1 MDPPSSTATRVVKNT
16 GFLYVK
22 MGVTIFV
29 SLYTLR
35 LLLAALGAA
44 DYGIFTIVGG
54 AITMLGFLNS
64 TMANATQRF
73 MSYAEGE
80 GNLDKKTKI
89 FNVSLVLHVIIAG
102 ITALMLLI
110 FFFPLFNG
118 ILNIQADRIPAAKIV
133 YYSLMFSTMLT
144 IVNAPYEAVMN
155 AHENMLYYSI
165 IGIFESILKLAI
177 AFFCVYTSFDKLI
190 AYGILMAMVP
200 LITLTIMKVY
210 CHKHY
215 EECVIAP
222 REYWDKGLIKQIAAF
237 SGWNFLTA
245 VSSLFTFQG
254 LGLVL
259 NHFFGTVLNAAHG
272 IAQQVN
278 NQLSQF
284 SVNMMKALNPVI
296 VKFAGAGD
304 YKKMNMATIAGCKF
318 STYIMLFFAVPL
330 MIEMPYV
337 LKIWLVNPPEW
348 TILFCD
354 LQILVGIICQM
365 ASSAAT
371 AVYANGDIKWYA
383 IYKSV
388 MNASPVIL
396 AYICFMFG
404 GQPYWL
410 YIPMILFWGIGGDY
424 VIVKYASKYC
434 NLSVRDYTLGVVF
447 PVIKVS
453 VAMLASGMLL
463 HSFMPE
469 SFLRLTLCCI
479 LTTIGMFI
487 SALYMGLTKQEYSEM
502 SAIISS
508 IHKSKFKR

>member
-1 MDPPSSTATRVVKNT
+1 MSTATRVVKNT

-22 MGVTIFV
+22 MGITILV

-35 LLLAALGAA
+35 ILLASLGAA

-54 AITMLGFLNS
+54 AIMMLGFLNS

-80 GNLDKKTKI
+80 GNLEKKTKI
-89 FNVSLVLHVIIAG
+89 FNASLVLHVLIAAF
-102 ITALMLLI
+102 TALMLLI
-110 FFFPLFNG
+110 FFFPLFDG
-118 ILNIQADRIPAAKIV
+118 ILNIQPERIPAAKIV
-133 YYSLMFSTMLT
+133 YYSLVFSTMLT

-155 AHENMLYYSI
+155 AHENMLYFSI
-165 IGIFESILKLAI
+165 IGIFESLLKLAI
-177 AFFCVYTSFDKLI
+177 AFYCVYTTYDKLI
-190 AYGILMAMVP
+190 TYGILMAIVP
-200 LITLTIMKVY
+200 LITLSIMKLY

-222 REYWDKGLIKQIAAF
+222 QRYWDKALIKKIATF

-245 VSSLFTFQG
+245 ISSLFTFQG

-259 NHFFGTVLNAAHG
+259 NHFFGTVLNAAQG
-272 IAQQVN
+272 VAQQVN

-304 YKKMNMATIAGCKF
+304 YNMMNKATIAGCKF
-318 STYIMLFFAVPL
+318 STYIMLFFAIPL
-330 MIEMPYV
+330 MLEMPYV

-354 LQILVGIICQM
+354 LQIVVGIICQM
-365 ASSAAT
+365 ANSAST
-371 AVYANGDIKWYA
+371 AVYAHGDIKWYA

-388 MNASPVIL
+388 MNVLPLLL
-396 AYICFMFG
+396 AYVSFVLG

-410 YIPMILFWGIGGDY
+410 YIPMIVFWGIGGNI
-424 VIVKYASKYC
+424 VIVKYAHKYC
-434 NLSVRDYTLGVVF
+434 NLNLVNYISGVVY
-447 PVIKVS
+447 PVIKVTI
-453 VAMLASGMLL
+453 AMLACGLIL
-463 HSFMPE
+463 QIFIQE
-469 SFLRLTLCCI
+469 SFVRLVLCCI
-479 LTTIGMFI
+479 LTTIGMLF
-487 SALYMGLTKQEYSEM
+487 SVMYTGLTKQENEEIS
-502 SAIISS
+502 IIVSS
-508 IHKSKFKR
+508 IFKKISKH

>member
-1 MDPPSSTATRVVKNT
+1 MSTAKRVVKNT

-22 MGVTIFV
+22 MGITILV

-35 LLLAALGAA
+35 LLLASLGAA

-54 AITMLGFLNS
+54 AIMMLGFLNS

-80 GNLDKKTKI
+80 GNLENKKKI
-89 FNVSLVLHVIIAG
+89 FNVSLVLHVLIAAL
-102 ITALMLLI
+102 TALMLLI

-118 ILNIQADRIPAAKIV
+118 ILNIQPERIPAAKIV
-133 YYSLMFSTMLT
+133 YYSLVFSTMLT

-155 AHENMLYYSI
+155 ARENMLYFSI
-165 IGIFESILKLAI
+165 IGIFESLLKLVI
-177 AFFCVYTSFDKLI
+177 AFYCVYTTYDKLI
-190 AYGILMAMVP
+190 SYGILMAIVP
-200 LITLTIMKVY
+200 LITLSIMKLY

-215 EECVIAP
+215 DECVIAP
-222 REYWDKGLIKQIAAF
+222 KRYWDKTLIKQIATF

-259 NHFFGTVLNAAHG
+259 NHFFGTVLNAAQG
-272 IAQQVN
+272 VAQQVN

-304 YKKMNMATIAGCKF
+304 YNMMNKATIAGCKF
-318 STYIMLFFAVPL
+318 STYIMLFFAIPL
-330 MIEMPYV
+330 MLEMPYV

-354 LQILVGIICQM
+354 LQIVVGIICQM
-365 ASSAAT
+365 ANSAST
-371 AVYANGDIKWYA
+371 AVYAHGDIKWYA

-388 MNASPVIL
+388 MNLAPVII
-396 AYICFMFG
+396 AYLCFLMG
-404 GQPYWL
+404 GKPYWL
-410 YIPMILFWGIGGDY
+410 YIPMIVFWGIGGNI
-424 VIVKYASKYC
+424 VIVKYAHKYC
-434 NLSVRDYTLGVVF
+434 SLDILNYITGVLS

-453 VAMLASGMLL
+453 LVMLL
-463 HSFMPE
+463 CGIIVQFIMPE
-469 SFLRLTLCCI
+469 SFLRLVLCCI
-479 LTTIGMFI
+479 LTTVGMLVSVI
-487 SALYMGLTKQEYSEM
+487 YAGLTRQEHHEISL
-502 SAIISS
+502 IVSS
-508 IHKSKFKR
+508 IYKKK

>member
-1 MDPPSSTATRVVKNT
+1 MSTTTRVVKNT

-177 AFFCVYTSFDKLI
+177 AFFCVYTVFDKLI
-190 AYGILMAMVP
+190 AYGILMTMVP
-200 LITLTIMKVY
+200 LITLSIMKVY
-210 CHKHY
+210 CHRHY

-222 REYWDKGLIKQIAAF
+222 IKFWDKALIRQIATF

-259 NHFFGTVLNAAHG
+259 NHFFGTVLNASQG

-296 VKFAGAGD
+296 VKFAGAGN
-304 YKKMNMATIAGCKF
+304 YEKMNMATIAGCKF
-318 STYIMLFFAVPL
+318 STYIMLFFAIPL

-354 LQILVGIICQM
+354 LQIVVGIICQM
-365 ASSAAT
+365 ANSAST
-371 AVYANGDIKWYA
+371 AVYAQGDIKWYA

-388 MNASPVIL
+388 MNASPVVM
-396 AYICFMFG
+396 AYIAFLLG
-404 GQPYWL
+404 GAPYWL
-410 YIPMILFWGIGGDY
+410 YIPMIIVWGIGGDI
-424 VIVKYASKYC
+424 VIVKYANKYC
-434 NLSVRDYTLGVVF
+434 NLGIRNYTLGVVF
-447 PVIKVS
+447 PVMKVA
-453 VAMLASGMLL
+453 VIMLVCGMFL

-469 SFLRLTLCCI
+469 SFLRLILCCV
-479 LTTIGMFI
+479 LTTIGMLLSVFYI
-487 SALYMGLTKQEYSEM
+487 GLTKQEYGQIQL
-502 SAIISS
+502 IIGSF
-508 IHKSKFKR
+508 IKNKL